1 MRSLR
6 RVALL
11 LPLALVASLACTNQK
26 LVPVI
31 EPEPDAVD
39 DLLEIETHFCTR
51 PSADIVFP
59 VKLLLVVDT
68 SGSMQFTDQPGLRVN
83 AVRELMSALATQ
95 EDVLVS
101 TMGFGSNIYLDPPVG
116 DPTSDPMFIPAADWQ
131 EPPFLQIKDVA
142 TDYHGAWSAV
152 QQHLLIDMLRT
163 APAER
168 ARTKYIV
175 IFFSDGAPDPR
186 CCSSADETVGTLG
199 SNPYNCP
206 LEAWEAPQPG
216 RRYCEDES
224 ELDLCNESD
233 YLDQFQDNVSDVV
246 LGQSP
251 AGSSMPTPNYGD
263 DVLSALNDLEL
274 EGNYNRTYQ
283 IEGLVED
290 IVELGEEFGVGQ
302 LQINTALLF
311 DSQLPDAVKE
321 IYRLN
326 KCRSESLLMSLAQ
339 IGGGQY
345 RDFEN
350 AGEIDFLSFNFTS
363 LKSGYSLVSTFATN
377 LNALPPG
384 GDPTVVTYRA
394 DSDGDGLDD
403 EEEFLLGTNAVI
415 ADSDRLDE
423 PLQADVV
430 DQDVDGFD
438 DANALLDPDASDP
451 CNPNPASAACTGLPG
466 DGWEDGIE
474 QERANIGFD
483 PRYTG
488 LPLDPCPYFDPT
500 GVDREDDDGDGLN
513 GCEEFILDTN
523 PKVGDTDGDTVP
535 DGVEVRLGLDP
546 IENES
551 GRDDDFDGVQNT
563 AEVRKGTDPL
573 VPDADREEDAVRYEL
588 VEEGATEDG
597 RVCYT
602 SITRGLHLA
611 STAPRRAQGR
621 RGYNDIAVWIA
632 EAPAENP
639 TGRMELRVACVRVQ
653 YAAPSFKDPAT
664 GKIVIEND
672 AFYDLSLPDVQ
683 LAIAP
688 PPSADN
694 QLYYGS
700 AFHLSGARD
709 ANGEPFCRG
718 LEVR

>member
-1 MRSLR
+1 MRSLIR
-6 RVALL
+6 AVAI
-11 LPLALVASLACTNQK
+11 LPLALSCTNQK
-26 LVPVI
+26 LVPVV
-31 EPEPDAVD
+31 EPEPAAVD
-39 DLLEIETHFCTR
+39 DLLEIETRFCTR
-51 PSADIVFP
+51 PAADIKFP

-83 AVRELMSALATQ
+83 AVRELMNALATQ

-101 TMGFGSNIYLDPPVG
+101 TMGFGSNVYLDPPIG

-131 EPPFLQIKDVA
+131 EPPFLQLKDVA

-168 ARTKYIV
+168 ARTKYVV

-199 SNPYNCP
+199 ANPYNCP
-206 LEAWEAPQPG
+206 LEGWETPQPG

-233 YLDQFQDNVSDVV
+233 FLDQFQDNVEDVV

-251 AGSSMPTPNYGD
+251 PGSSMPAPNYGD

-290 IVELGEEFGVGQ
+290 IVELTQEFGVGQ

-326 KCRSESLLMSLAQ
+326 KCRSESLLRSLAE
-339 IGGGQY
+339 IGGGQF

-350 AGEIDFLSFNFTS
+350 SGEIDFLSFNFTS
-363 LKSGYSLVSTFATN
+363 LKSGYSLVSTYATN
-377 LNALPPG
+377 LNALAPG
-384 GDPTVVTYRA
+384 GDPTVVAYRA

-403 EEEFLLGTNAVI
+403 EQEFLYGTNAVI
-415 ADSDRLDE
+415 ADSDRLPE

-430 DQDVDGFD
+430 DVDVDGFD
-438 DANALLDPDASDP
+438 DTNPALDPDPNDP
-451 CNPNPASAACTGLPG
+451 CNPNGATAACTGLPG

-474 QERANIGFD
+474 QARANIGFD
-483 PRYTG
+483 PRYTS
-488 LPLDPCPYFDPT
+488 LPLDDCPYFDPT
-500 GVDREDDDGDGLN
+500 GFDREDDDGDGLN
-513 GCEEFILDTN
+513 GCEEFILDTD
-523 PKVGDTDGDTVP
+523 PKVADTDGDTLA

-546 IENES
+546 TEDEA

-573 VPDADREEDAVRYEL
+573 IPDADREEDAVRYEL
-588 VEEGATEDG
+588 IDEGQTEDG
-597 RVCYT
+597 RTCFT

-664 GKIVIEND
+664 GKITLSNED
-672 AFYDLSLPDVQ
+672 FYDLSDPDVQ

-688 PPSADN
+688 PPNADN
-694 QLYYGS
+694 LLYSGQ

-709 ANGEPFCRG
+709 ANGQPFCRG

>member
-1 MRSLR
+1 MRPALR
-6 RVALL
+6 SALL
-11 LPLALVASLACTNQK
+11 LPLALSCSNQK
-26 LVPVI
+26 LVPVV
-31 EPEPDAVD
+31 EPEPAAVD
-39 DLLEIETHFCTR
+39 DLLEIETRFCTR
-51 PSADIVFP
+51 PSADIKFP
-59 VKLLLVVDT
+59 VKLLIVVDT

-83 AVRELMSALATQ
+83 AVRELMNALSTQ

-101 TMGFGSNIYLDPPVG
+101 TMGFGSNVYLDPPIG

-131 EPPFLQIKDVA
+131 EPPFLQLKDVA

-163 APAER
+163 SPAER
-168 ARTKYIV
+168 ARTKYVV

-206 LEAWEAPQPG
+206 LEGWEAPQAG
-216 RRYCEDES
+216 TRYCEDES

-233 YLDQFQDNVSDVV
+233 FLDQFQDNVEDVV

-251 AGSSMPTPNYGD
+251 AGSSMPAPNYGD

-290 IVELGEEFGVGQ
+290 IVELTEEFGVGQ

-326 KCRSESLLMSLAQ
+326 KCRSESLLRSLAE
-339 IGGGQY
+339 IGGGQF

-363 LKSGYSLVSTFATN
+363 LKSGYSLVSTYATN
-377 LNALPPG
+377 LNALAPG
-384 GDPTVVTYRA
+384 GDPTDVIYRA

-403 EEEFLLGTNAVI
+403 EEEFLYGTNAI
-415 ADSDRLDE
+415 NADSDRLAE
-423 PLQADVV
+423 PLRADVI
-430 DQDVDGFD
+430 DTDVDGFD
-438 DANALLDPDASDP
+438 DANAALDPDPNDP

-466 DGWEDGIE
+466 DGWDDGIE
-474 QERANIGFD
+474 QARANIGFD
-483 PRYTG
+483 PRFTS
-488 LPLDPCPYFDPT
+488 LPLDDCPMFDPT
-500 GVDREDDDGDGLN
+500 GFDREDDDGDGLN
-513 GCEEFILDTN
+513 GCEEFILDTD
-523 PKVGDTDGDTVP
+523 PKVPDTDGDALA
-535 DGVEVRLGLDP
+535 DGIEVRLGLDP
-546 IENES
+546 TSDEA

-563 AEVRKGTDPL
+563 DEVRKGSDPL
-573 VPDADREEDAVRYEL
+573 VPDSDREGDAVRYEL
-588 VEEGATEDG
+588 IDEGQTEDG
-597 RVCYT
+597 RTCFK

-664 GKIVIEND
+664 GKITLSNED
-672 AFYDLSLPDVQ
+672 FYDLTNPDVQ

-694 QLYYGS
+694 LLYSGQ

-709 ANGEPFCRG
+709 ANGQLFCRG